1 MKKIMLNNNQALRD
15 YKNSVFVY
23 EDDFQIQGNIKNG
36 KLLEDVKS
44 GDFLNYYRSATSYMD
59 SSQYG
64 FNYCHEL
71 KNDKLFLSSW
81 EGNSLQFHSGRFLED
96 GKLEFKDKSYYTNYG
111 STEYLW
117 INDNQCLLFYGKTIN
132 QEYLA
137 GVVITLDY
145 SHDSLWDDTITF
157 GPSTQLSNDLYS
169 GDDTIEAILLPNG
182 KVFVLYG
189 GYRNDTF
196 KCSIV
201 TINEDL
207 TLTLNETIDLDITDY
222 FNSDDKIFAKLL
234 PNGKILIHF
243 ADYNEPEK
251 NCYFILTINEDSS
264 INVEKKY
271 FDINFTYNHY
281 YYHLMK
287 PIFLSDDKYFYLVKK
302 ERYLNYDDFN
312 YIGYIYTINLDDN
325 TIDATSFVLDTKED
339 LDNYSSCCLLPG
351 NKIYIVGRNV
361 IDYRSGDLIAN
372 TITIN
377 ENNSM
382 QLGERVVLAKNMCD
396 SSPQCFLTKYNNVF
410 IAHSYYKNFYY
421 YGKHLVATIDFLD
434 YKIEKYK
441 NNNYDLVTNRTQNN
455 SIPAMAIIDGKVG
468 EFVEVYVPKENE

>member
-1 MKKIMLNNNQALRD
+1 MKKIMLNNNKALKD
-15 YKNSVFVY
+15 YENSVFVY

-44 GDFLNYYRSATSYMD
+44 GDFLNCYRSATSYID

-64 FNYCHEL
+64 LNYCHEL
-71 KNDKLFLSSW
+71 KNDKLFLASW
-81 EGNSLQFHSGRFLED
+81 LGNSLRFYSGRFLED
-96 GKLEFKDKSYYTNYG
+96 GKLEFKDKTTLTNYG

-117 INDNQCLLFYGKTIN
+117 INDNQCLFFYGKTIN
-132 QEYLA
+132 KEYLS
-137 GVVITLDY
+137 GIVMTLDY

-157 GPSTQLSNDLYS
+157 GPSTQLSDELYS
-169 GDDTIEAILLPNG
+169 GRDVIEAILLPNG

-189 GYRNDTF
+189 GDTDKF

-222 FNSDDKIFAKLL
+222 FDSSDKIFAKLL
-234 PNGKILIHF
+234 PNGKILIHYSYHTY
-243 ADYNEPEK
+243 ADQ
-251 NCYFILTINEDSS
+251 NCYLILTINEDSS

-271 FDINFTYNHY
+271 FDINFDTNYC

-287 PIFLSDDKYFYLVKK
+287 PMFLSDDKYFYLVKK
-302 ERYLNYDDFN
+302 ERHLNSNYFN
-312 YIGYIYTINLDDN
+312 YIGYIYTINLEDN
-325 TIDATSFVLDTKED
+325 TIDATSFILDTKEK
-339 LDNYSSCCLLPG
+339 LDDYSDCCLLPG
-351 NKIYIVGRNV
+351 NKIYYVGRNV
-361 IDYRSGDLIAN
+361 IDYNFGDLIAN

-382 QLGERVVLAKNMCD
+382 QVGERVVLAKNMCD

-455 SIPAMAIIDGKVG
+455 SIPAMAFTDGKAG
-468 EFVEVYVPKENE
+468 EFIKVYVPKENE